1 MMNSGSKRC
10 ATAAVSLFALGWA
23 VSAPAFAQSAEM
35 QTGLPVPRF
44 ASLKTEKVNVRG
56 GPSRTHEVTFIFT
69 RAGLPVEITAEADNW
84 RRIRDAEGSEGWVF
98 HSLLSGRRTVLVA
111 PAQRDRSFPLY
122 ATANTNAR
130 VVAELQSSVLASAKN
145 CDGQWCRVSG
155 QGFDGYVEQQKLW
168 GVYPNETID

>member
-1 MMNSGSKRC
+1 MQGRSNVRKLL
-10 ATAAVSLFALGWA
+10 AVGLVIGLNLPAF
-23 VSAPAFAQSAEM
+23 AFAQSGET

-56 GPSRTHEVTFIFT
+56 GPSRNHDMTFIFT
-69 RAGLPVEITAEADNW
+69 RAGLPVEITAEAENW

-111 PAQRDRSFPLY
+111 PTKKSETFPLY
-122 ATANTNAR
+122 DRANPEAR
-130 VVAELQSSVLASAKN
+130 VVAQLQANVLANARS
-145 CDGQWCRVSG
+145 CDGKWCRISG
-155 QGFDGYVEQQKLW
+155 AGFDGYIQQQRLW